1 MDLIK
6 VEHRFNKLVLSLFYK
21 IKNKWGKTLRE
32 SHGNGQKEKRSMKK
46 GWALCNQGIKKPFHG
61 NAHNVP
67 TWLYVFK

>member
-46 GWALCNQGIKKPFHG
+46 GWALCNQGIKKPSME